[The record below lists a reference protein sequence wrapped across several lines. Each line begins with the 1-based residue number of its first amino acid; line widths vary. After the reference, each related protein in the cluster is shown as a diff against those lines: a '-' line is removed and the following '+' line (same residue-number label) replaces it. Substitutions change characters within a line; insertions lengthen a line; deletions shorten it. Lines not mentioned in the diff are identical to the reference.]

1 MSQNKT
7 EPKSIINIHIFGA
20 DYKISCPTELQ
31 ESLLKAAEFFNA
43 KMHEMSDQYNIIG
56 SDRLA
61 ILAGLHIT
69 HDFLSCKSK
78 NKYDH
83 QHLQDNLKKLNQKIM
98 EVIHSEAT
106 S

>member
-1 MSQNKT
+1 MSHNKL
-7 EPKSIINIHIFGA
+7 EHKSILTVAIFGT

-43 KMHEMSDQYNIIG
+43 KMHEMSDQYNIVG

-69 HDFLSCKSK
+69 HDFLSCKTK

-83 QHLQDNLKKLNQKIM
+83 QHMQDNIKKLNKKI
-98 EVIHSEAT
+98 IEAMST
-106 S
+106 